1 MFTAYSVWQYG
12 PNRRAPTAVTLGSRR
27 QQHQIAL
34 LAARSNSGKPATGYL
49 GSGGWLSSLQ
59 APVRRPPLSSR
70 RARGR
75 LIGCP
80 APCTH
85 GRGGRRRLDHW
96 TVERT
101 RSALCVSAG
110 VRSPPLRASS
120 TKQGR
125 PDGTSSQHQ
134 HSKQRHGPTAAAVDW
149 TLGFNLG

>member
-1 MFTAYSVWQYG
+1 MAIWAQSPSANSSHSWL
-12 PNRRAPTAVTLGSRR
+12 TAVR
-27 QQHQIAL
+27 QRHQIAL

-96 TVERT
+96 TMERGHGLPSASLPA
-101 RSALCVSAG
+101 SALRLSERPAE
-110 VRSPPLRASS
+110 
-120 TKQGR
+120 QGR

-134 HSKQRHGPTAAAVDW
+134 HSKQRHDTTAAAVDW

>member
-1 MFTAYSVWQYG
+1 MRSVYCLQCMAIWAQS
-12 PNRRAPTAVTLGSRR
+12 PSANSSHSWLTAVR
-27 QQHQIAL
+27 QRHQIAL

-96 TVERT
+96 TVERGHGLPSASLPA
-101 RSALCVSAG
+101 SALRLSERPALQQSRDG
-110 VRSPPLRASS
+110 RTARAASTSPASS
-120 TKQGR
+120 
-125 PDGTSSQHQ
+125 GTARRQ
-134 HSKQRHGPTAAAVDW
+134 P
-149 TLGFNLG
+149 L